1 MGTLDSKGI
10 IDFYIKAGPTTPR
23 GGQMFNEM
31 IYSYGAVFQMTKD
44 QDVVIALR
52 AAKGRLTP
60 VQIARLLNSLFEEG
74 LTQAS
79 LLTFFKRA
87 FPEIPLKVLLD
98 TREWSAVSSGDMT
111 DEDINALLQP
121 WLGE

>member
-44 QDVVIALR
+44 QDVVIARVAPVLEPVGRQSQEVLR
-52 AAKGRLTP
+52 ISRRSCEGVLT
-60 VQIARLLNSLFEEG
+60 LH
-74 LTQAS
+74 
-79 LLTFFKRA
+79 
-87 FPEIPLKVLLD
+87 
-98 TREWSAVSSGDMT
+98 
-111 DEDINALLQP
+111 
-121 WLGE
+121 